1 MKKSIVILLSML
13 FLTSCA
19 SFQLNKTSVC
29 DNLNEPSYFCEISN
43 KYNMNVEDVANVI
56 RIGNAIAISKNKYTA
71 QNALDSLKTIR
82 NALNYNVS
90 YLFVQSTLFNLKSNY
105 PEIFV
110 LSSILINRELNKAQ
124 FMYKADKE
132 MLIKFVDQL
141 IEDMN
146 LMIAT
151 EK

>member
-13 FLTSCA
+13 FLTSCVT
-19 SFQLNKTSVC
+19 FQTKKSVC
-29 DNLNEPSYFCEISN
+29 DGLNEPSYFCEIAN

-71 QNALDSLKTIR
+71 KNALDSLTTIR
-82 NALNYNVS
+82 NTLNYNVS